1 MDISIEIKNIQK
13 ELEFVKDEH
22 LINSIKS
29 ILAYAKKQKS
39 DKHFAPFSIDEYK
52 KKAALSEEDIITG
65 RFVNID
71 DL

>member
-1 MDISIEIKNIQK
+1 MDIAVEIKNIQK

-29 ILAYAKKQKS
+29 ILAYAKKQK
-39 DKHFAPFSIDEYK
+39 KEMHFAPFSMDEYQK
-52 KKAALSEEDIITG
+52 RAELSEKDITSG
-65 RFVNID
+65 RFLNVD